1 MKVPLWSGVGS
12 RLRDLLVPTSN
23 RRSPATVAL
32 ILVVLLLTGLPLGWL
47 GFEDLVGA
55 LTYAG
60 RITGAILILVS
71 FTTLVGAFAV
81 WDHWFR
87 NRIPYSGTVAL
98 IGTVAAFLTNAAL
111 LLMTFKDV
119 DSTAYRVLWCLI
131 TVGCAWAVFAVWRT
145 SIEIPAPKR
154 MAAAVIVTG
163 LIALANFGY
172 ERLYQPSQLSARP
185 LITIT
190 VGKPVLRQ
198 DRKAFALPVDIKAE
212 NRSDVGFYV
221 LGTEFHAM
229 GERVQISAKDRKR
242 EQWREDA
249 EKWRTFQETHPLTR
263 REIQQPGE
271 LVAAQPWAPAG
282 HWIEAGDTFVTQTV
296 VQLPMDTPYDQ
307 LAFYANGSFAR
318 KDRLGLSQM
327 QLTGYSWSDGTA
339 VPKWVKETK
348 DVDDVVYRG
357 RVYENNAIA
366 AHTREPRYV
375 TVYWQ
380 FGVHGADL
388 LQTIRRNGE
397 ENRVNKGSWSAD
409 RELENRYG
417 IVDSM
422 QGPIERTLW
431 DVKGRH

>member
-1 MKVPLWSGVGS
+1 MKVPLWPGVGS
-12 RLRDLLVPTSN
+12 WLRDLLVPTSN
-23 RRSPATVAL
+23 RRSPATLAL

-47 GFEDLVGA
+47 GIEDIRGA

-71 FTTLVGAFAV
+71 VTTLVGAVAA

-131 TVGCAWAVFAVWRT
+131 TAGCAWAVFAVWRT
-145 SIEIPAPKR
+145 SVEIPAPKR
-154 MAAAVIVTG
+154 VAAALIATG
-163 LIALANFGY
+163 LIAMANFGY
-172 ERLYQPSQLSARP
+172 ERLYQPYQHSARP
-185 LITIT
+185 LITMT
-190 VGKPVLRQ
+190 VRKPVLRE
-198 DRKAFALPVDIKAE
+198 DRKAFALPVDIRAE

-229 GERVQISAKDRKR
+229 GERVQISATDRKR
-242 EQWREDA
+242 EQWRDDA
-249 EKWRTFQETHPLTR
+249 EKWRPFQEKHPLSR

-282 HWIEAGDTFVTQTV
+282 HWIEPGDTFVTQTV

-307 LAFYANGSFAR
+307 LAFYAQGSFAR

-327 QLTGYSWSDGTA
+327 QLTGYSWSDGQ
-339 VPKWVKETK
+339 VPDWVRATK
-348 DVDDVVYRG
+348 DVDNVVYRG
-357 RVYENNAIA
+357 RVSENNAIA
-366 AHTREPRYV
+366 AYTRDTRYV

-380 FGVHGADL
+380 FGVHGAGL
-388 LQTIRRNGE
+388 LQAIRRKGE
-397 ENRVNKGSWSAD
+397 ENRVNSESED
-409 RELENRYG
+409 RESESRYG
-417 IVDSM
+417 IIDSM

>member
-1 MKVPLWSGVGS
+1 M
-12 RLRDLLVPTSN
+12 
-23 RRSPATVAL
+23 AL

-47 GFEDLVGA
+47 GIEDIRGA

-71 FTTLVGAFAV
+71 IATLVGAVAA

-145 SIEIPAPKR
+145 SVEIPAPKR
-154 MAAAVIVTG
+154 VAAAVIATG

-172 ERLYQPSQLSARP
+172 ERLYQPSQHGARP
-185 LITIT
+185 LITMT

-198 DRKAFALPVDIKAE
+198 DRKAFALPVDIRAE

-229 GERVQISAKDRKR
+229 GERVKISATDRKR
-242 EQWREDA
+242 KQWRDDA
-249 EKWRTFQETHPLTR
+249 EKWRTFQEKHPLSR

-271 LVAAQPWAPAG
+271 LVAAQPWASAG
-282 HWIEAGDTFVTQTV
+282 NWIEPGDTFVTQTV
-296 VQLPMDTPYDQ
+296 VQLPIDTPYDQ
-307 LAFYANGSFAR
+307 LAFYANASFAR
-318 KDRLGLSQM
+318 KDRLGLGQM
-327 QLTGYSWSDGTA
+327 QQTGYSWSGGE
-339 VPKWVKETK
+339 VPTWAKGTK
-348 DVDDVVYRG
+348 DDDVVVYRG

-366 AHTREPRYV
+366 AHTRDPRHV

-388 LQTIRRNGE
+388 LQAIRRNGE
-397 ENRVNKGSWSAD
+397 ESRINNESVD
-409 RELENRYG
+409 RELESRYG
-417 IVDSM
+417 IVDSR
-422 QGPIERTLW
+422 QGPLERTLW
-431 DVKGRH
+431 DVKSGH

>member
-12 RLRDLLVPTSN
+12 RLRELLVPTSN
-23 RRSPATVAL
+23 RRSPATMAF

-71 FTTLVGAFAV
+71 VTTLVGAVAV
-81 WDHWFR
+81 WDHWSR

-111 LLMTFKDV
+111 LLMTLKDV
-119 DSTAYRVLWCLI
+119 DSTAYGVLWCLI

-145 SIEIPAPKR
+145 SVEIPAPKR
-154 MAAAVIVTG
+154 VAAAVIATG

-172 ERLYQPSQLSARP
+172 ERLYQPSQHGARP
-185 LITIT
+185 LITMT

-198 DRKAFALPVDIKAE
+198 DRKAFALPVDIRAE

-229 GERVQISAKDRKR
+229 GERVQISATDRKR
-242 EQWREDA
+242 EQWRDDA
-249 EKWRTFQETHPLTR
+249 EKWRTFQENHPLSR

-282 HWIEAGDTFVTQTV
+282 NWIEPGDTIVTRTV

-318 KDRLGLSQM
+318 KDRLGLSRM
-327 QLTGYSWSDGTA
+327 QLTGYSWSDGQ
-339 VPKWVKETK
+339 VPNWVKAAK
-348 DVDDVVYRG
+348 DFDNVVYRG

-366 AHTREPRYV
+366 AHTRDTRYV

-380 FGVHGADL
+380 FGVHGAGL
-388 LQTIRRNGE
+388 LQAIRRNGE
-397 ENRVNKGSWSAD
+397 EDRVNRESED
-409 RELENRYG
+409 RELESRYG

-431 DVKGRH
+431 DVRGRR